1 LSAQL
6 ACMSELL

>member
-1 LSAQL
+1 L